1 MEKLIGI
8 VVFALWLIP
17 TFASAATDSEIVAE
31 MAAQCWQLPENTNYS
46 RASAT
51 FEVTY
56 DRDGELT
63 RILTVEFQ
71 PVRRAGQ
78 EFAVSAQDAILK
90 CASKTS
96 VRSRTVRVIMRYVE
110 QKTDGPL
117 IMKRSL
123 R

>member
-1 MEKLIGI
+1 MKKIIGI

-17 TFASAATDSEIVAE
+17 TIATAASDADIVTE
-31 MAAQCWQLPENTNYS
+31 MAAKCWQLPEDTNYS

-56 DRDGELT
+56 DGDGELT
-63 RILTVEFQ
+63 RIITVEYQ

-96 VRSRTVRVIMRYVE
+96 VRSRTVRVVMRYIE

-117 IMKRSL
+117 IMKRPL

>member
-1 MEKLIGI
+1 MNKLIGI

-17 TFASAATDSEIVAE
+17 TIATAATDSEIVTE
-31 MAAQCWQLPENTNYS
+31 MAEQCWQLPEDANYS

-56 DRDGELT
+56 DGNGQLT

-71 PVRRAGQ
+71 PVRKAGR

-96 VRSRTVRVIMRYVE
+96 VHSRTVRVIMRYVE